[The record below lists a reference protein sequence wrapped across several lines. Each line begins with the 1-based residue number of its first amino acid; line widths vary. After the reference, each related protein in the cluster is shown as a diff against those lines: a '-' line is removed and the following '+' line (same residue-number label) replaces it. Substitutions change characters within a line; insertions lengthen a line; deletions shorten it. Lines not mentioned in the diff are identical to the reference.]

1 MSDNE
6 SLVEKKVQEMF
17 GISRTPFRE
26 AIQRLESEE
35 WVYSIPYKGYF
46 VSALTMTD
54 IEEILQIRLIIETG
68 IAKQVAK
75 HITNEQI
82 QLLNEINNQLKLDA
96 DIQSDYEF
104 TLIDQKFH
112 KTINEF
118 SENKQLI
125 KISEQIYDF
134 MRRIAMNIVL
144 KEPIRRKKVIEEH
157 QGIIMG
163 LQTNNVEEKLTH
175 HYDRVRVG
183 AQNYF
188 SKKK

>member
-1 MSDNE
+1 
-6 SLVEKKVQEMF
+6 MF

-82 QLLNEINNQLKLDA
+82 QLLNEINNQLKLDP

-163 LQTNNVEEKLTH
+163 LQTNNVEAKLTH
-175 HYDRVRVG
+175 HYDRVRIG